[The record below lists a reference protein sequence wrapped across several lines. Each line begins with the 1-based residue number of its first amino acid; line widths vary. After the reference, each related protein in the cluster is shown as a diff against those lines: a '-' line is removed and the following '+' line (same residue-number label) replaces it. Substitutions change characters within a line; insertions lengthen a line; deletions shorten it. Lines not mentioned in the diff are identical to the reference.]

1 MTRPGQPPPPPP
13 PDPFD
18 ADWSV
23 TRTAVENLGPW
34 RAIWQAHREPDAF
47 ARRCASDAIDAIDT
61 ALAALHHIRA
71 GWITE
76 IRQADDQSAARADE
90 LLARM
95 RDGPPGLPCQ
105 VPGDRRKDLQTSPR
119 SQDSVAI
126 ISRGEDE
133 GRAPGEAAR

>member
-1 MTRPGQPPPPPP
+1 MRPDPG
-13 PDPFD
+13 PFD

-61 ALAALHHIRA
+61 ALAALHRIRA
-71 GWITE
+71 EWVTQ
-76 IRQADDQSAARADE
+76 IRRADDQSAARADA

-95 RDGPPGLPCQ
+95 RDGPLGLPCQ
-105 VPGDRRKDLQTSPR
+105 VPGDRRRELQTSPR
-119 SQDSVAI
+119 SQDSTASVD
-126 ISRGEDE
+126 RGEDE
-133 GRAPGEAAR
+133 DRAPGGP

>member
-1 MTRPGQPPPPPP
+1 MRPDPG
-13 PDPFD
+13 PFD

-34 RAIWQAHREPDAF
+34 RTIWQTRREPDAF

-61 ALAALHHIRA
+61 ALAALHRIRA

-95 RDGPPGLPCQ
+95 RDGPQAMPSRG
-105 VPGDRRKDLQTSPR
+105 RRQRTQTSPR
-119 SQDSVAI
+119 SKSARLHSSETGDS
-126 ISRGEDE
+126 
-133 GRAPGEAAR
+133 GRAPHEEAP